1 MAIDNNLLSIDSDD
15 DNEDYKAFD
24 EYLTDDTN
32 RKKKKALS
40 EIEEMGNQ
48 YLKEIDRK
56 KKDRELKQIKLIPY
70 ILRYCKTYSKE
81 ELLSY
86 SFEDVKQIY
95 NEIKVKNRPAIVKFF
110 YFLFNI
116 E

>member
-1 MAIDNNLLSIDSDD
+1 MAIDPKILSIDSDD

-24 EYLTDDTN
+24 EYLTEDTN
-32 RKKKKALS
+32 RKKNKTLS
-40 EIEEMGNQ
+40 EIEQMGDQ

-70 ILRYCKTYSKE
+70 ILKYKNVYSKE

-86 SFEDVKQIY
+86 GFEDVKQIY
-95 NEIKVKNRPAIVKFF
+95 DEIRAKNRPRIVKFF